1 MENLLINGTRYI
13 SGEYCKELILNQID
27 YLLILHKTLL
37 SICIFLSL
45 IIIYLMYKY
54 YKKVK
59 NE

>member
-13 SGEYCKELILNQID
+13 SGESCKELILNQID

-37 SICIFLSL
+37 GICIFLSL
-45 IIIYLMYKY
+45 IIIYLLYKY